1 MRIACWITTAK
12 NRHSQ
17 YAILTVF
24 HCNSSCTNAPGC
36 YVYKYIAVPV
46 NICFN
51 ITLPLT
57 PTSSKYSQIA
67 NYDKT
72 KAFNTPDHCQSVD
85 TRAEYELEMN
95 LQPVPHKKNG
105 V

>member
-1 MRIACWITTAK
+1 MVARTRLGVT
-12 NRHSQ
+12 
-17 YAILTVF
+17 
-24 HCNSSCTNAPGC
+24 
-36 YVYKYIAVPV
+36 YIASLV

-51 ITLPLT
+51 IILPST

-72 KAFNTPDHCQSVD
+72 KALKTPAHCHSVD
-85 TRAEYELEMN
+85 TRAEYTALEMN
-95 LQPVPHKKNG
+95 LQPVPKKKKDG